1 MSIER
6 IDTLL
11 GQLSESW
18 LDTLEE
24 RYPSKPRHPYRL
36 SLGFRSKMWWVCQ
49 KADWFF
55 SHENNTP
62 FLDTWTYRHWTRRS
76 VAVLLAAVLSVSVAI
91 ACVVQFFQMRR
102 EEYEKY
108 STIYYE
114 KIADGFVPG
123 EFVCYTLGYVPE
135 GFELEQEV
143 TIGEFHEEK
152 YLNNK
157 NNGNDLVVV
166 FRQIRID
173 QATLDIDTEKV
184 KPVEISLNKKQKA
197 WYLGNATNKV
207 VYWDNGEYFFSISG
221 HLSKDELVNVANSIT
236 IK

>member
-36 SLGFRSKMWWVCQ
+36 SLGFRYKMWWVCQ
-49 KADWFF
+49 KADWYFT
-55 SHENNTP
+55 HENNTP

-135 GFELEQEV
+135 GFVLEREV
-143 TIGEFHEEK
+143 TVGEFHEKTYRKEDGDMI
-152 YLNNK
+152 LT
-157 NNGNDLVVV
+157 
-166 FRQIRID
+166 FHQIRLD
-173 QATLDIDTEKV
+173 QASFDIDTEKTR
-184 KPVEISLNKKQKA
+184 PVEIQLNEYQKA
-197 WYLGNATNKV
+197 WYLENTGLKV
-207 VYWDNGEYFFSISG
+207 LYWDNENYSLR
-221 HLSKDELVNVANSIT
+221 LSSDLEKEELVKIANSI
-236 IK
+236 K

>member
-49 KADWFF
+49 KADWYFT
-55 SHENNTP
+55 HENNTP

-143 TIGEFHEEK
+143 TFDDGFHEER
-152 YLNNK
+152 YFSGDERSFSFNQMSIEN
-157 NNGNDLVVV
+157 
-166 FRQIRID
+166 
-173 QATLDIDTEKV
+173 ATLDIDTEKV
-184 KPVEISLNKKQKA
+184 QPIEIQLNKTQKA
-197 WYLGNATNKV
+197 WFLDNSTNKV

>member
-49 KADWFF
+49 KADWYFT
-55 SHENNTP
+55 HENNTP

-135 GFELEQEV
+135 GFVLEQEV

-157 NNGNDLVVV
+157 NNLLINP
-166 FRQIRID
+166 
-173 QATLDIDTEKV
+173 A
-184 KPVEISLNKKQKA
+184 
-197 WYLGNATNKV
+197 
-207 VYWDNGEYFFSISG
+207 
-221 HLSKDELVNVANSIT
+221 
-236 IK
+236 

>member
-49 KADWFF
+49 KADWYFT
-55 SHENNTP
+55 HENNTP

-114 KIADGFVPG
+114 KIADGFVG
-123 EFVCYTLGYVPE
+123 VC
-135 GFELEQEV
+135 
-143 TIGEFHEEK
+143 
-152 YLNNK
+152 
-157 NNGNDLVVV
+157 
-166 FRQIRID
+166 
-173 QATLDIDTEKV
+173 
-184 KPVEISLNKKQKA
+184 
-197 WYLGNATNKV
+197 
-207 VYWDNGEYFFSISG
+207 SG
-221 HLSKDELVNVANSIT
+221 GV
-236 IK
+236 